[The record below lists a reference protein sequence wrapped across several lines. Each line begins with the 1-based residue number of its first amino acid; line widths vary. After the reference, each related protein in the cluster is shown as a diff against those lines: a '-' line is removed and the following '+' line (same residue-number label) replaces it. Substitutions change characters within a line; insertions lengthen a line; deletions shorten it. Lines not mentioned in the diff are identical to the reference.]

1 MSIDEVIDDMRRA
14 AEVNLAMSDDMAEVQ
29 DSIFAVEAGVNYQR
43 EAERY
48 TQIAEWLEE
57 LKIRINA
64 DNDLIGSG
72 ALNDAYRQG
81 YGKAVEDCACVV
93 SRIIDCRYCPIDC
106 GVHTVGQCEKA
117 VKVYLQEQLIED
129 K

>member
-1 MSIDEVIDDMRRA
+1 MSIDEVIDEMRRA

-57 LKIRINA
+57 LKGLR
-64 DNDLIGSG
+64 S
-72 ALNDAYRQG
+72 AYRQG
-81 YGKAVEDCACVV
+81 YDKAVEDCACVV
-93 SRIIDCRYCPIDC
+93 SCIIDCRYCPIVC
-106 GVHTVGQCEKA
+106 GVHTVGQCKKA
-117 VKVYLQEQLIED
+117 VKAYIQEHLEGGSENAG
-129 K
+129 KS